1 VGVLVVAEV
10 SEVEA
15 PEVVGKRCGGARVSA
30 SISEIKMARRIVQ
43 EALNSLVEDLVATHG
58 ANLASVVLY
67 GSAAAGDHIEL
78 RSDYNLLIALNRIT
92 PEDLRQAQAPMR
104 EWQRLGHPL
113 PVYFTVEELSD
124 AADVFPI
131 EFHQMANARVL
142 LYGRDPFEFVDLTD
156 KELRH
161 QTEYELRSKLIQ
173 LRRLYIPASVSIE
186 KLCDLMSD
194 SLASFAAL
202 FRAVLILYGQEAPVA
217 KPDCVRATVA
227 LLKLDPEPFDKIFAI
242 RATGYQPASDKA
254 ANDLFAAYM
263 LQIEQVVEAVDELHR
278 QADARA

>member
-1 VGVLVVAEV
+1 MVKTV
-10 SEVEA
+10 
-15 PEVVGKRCGGARVSA
+15 
-30 SISEIKMARRIVQ
+30 VQ
-43 EALNSLVEDLVATHG
+43 EALNGLVEDLRATRG

-67 GSAAAGDHIEL
+67 GSVAAGDHIEL

-142 LYGRDPFEFVDLTD
+142 LYGRDPFEFVKLSDAN
-156 KELRH
+156 LRH
-161 QTEYELRSKLIQ
+161 QAEYELRSKLIQ
-173 LRRLYIPASVSIE
+173 LRRLYIPASVSVE

-194 SLASFAAL
+194 SLSSFAAL
-202 FRAVLILYGQEAPVA
+202 FRAVLMLHGQDAPVS
-217 KPDCVRATVA
+217 KPDCVRATA
-227 LLKLDPEPFDKIFAI
+227 RRLELDPMPFERIFEF
-242 RATGYQPASDKA
+242 RASDRLPSSEKE
-254 ANDLFAAYM
+254 ANDLFGAYL
-263 LQIEQVVEAVDELHR
+263 LQIERVVEAVDELGKTT
-278 QADARA
+278 Q

>member
-1 VGVLVVAEV
+1 MAKTVVHD
-10 SEVEA
+10 
-15 PEVVGKRCGGARVSA
+15 
-30 SISEIKMARRIVQ
+30 
-43 EALNSLVEDLVATHG
+43 ALNGLLRDLRATHG
-58 ANLASVVLY
+58 ENLASIVLY

-78 RSDYNLLIALNRIT
+78 RSDYNLLIVLNKIT

-131 EFHQMANARVL
+131 EFHQMANARIL
-142 LYGRDPFEFVDLTD
+142 LYGKDPFEFVKLSDAN
-156 KELRH
+156 LRH

-202 FRAVLILYGQEAPVA
+202 FRAVLHLHGEDAPVS

-227 LLKLDPEPFDKIFAI
+227 RFRLNAEPFEKIFA
-242 RATGYQPASDKA
+242 
-254 ANDLFAAYM
+254 L
-263 LQIEQVVEAVDELHR
+263 
-278 QADARA
+278 